1 MTMKTKPTTSP
12 RIDPR
17 SIARLLLA
25 HHPRCYPYRNDVYRL
40 GRLELCMGCFTAYP
54 IAIAL
59 VSLLLYFHP
68 GPWWAWGAAGI
79 LAGSLQSLAIVGW
92 TRSRARKFAVKTAL
106 GAGLAGTVYALV
118 VAPWALWLQLS
129 VFGGLVAL
137 AGVAMLPRGLQMKK
151 TCDSCFYKAD
161 WERCPGMAL
170 VQLTNT
176 NGQTIRLE
184 DLRAPATSRVNA
196 NQEATSS

>member
-1 MTMKTKPTTSP
+1 MTHEERTSRP
-12 RIDPR
+12 RINLGTVG
-17 SIARLLLA
+17 RLVLA

-54 IAIAL
+54 IALAL

-79 LAGSLQSLAIVGW
+79 LCGLLQSLAIVGW
-92 TRSRARKFAVKTAL
+92 TRSRARKLAVKTAL
-106 GAGLAGTVYALV
+106 GAGLAGTVYGLIM
-118 VAPWALWLQLS
+118 APWALWLQLS

-151 TCDSCFYKAD
+151 TCDTCFYKAD

-170 VQLTNT
+170 VQLANT
-176 NGQTIRLE
+176 DGQRIRSE
-184 DLRAPATSRVNA
+184 DLRGPATSRTNA
-196 NQEATSS
+196 DKKATSS